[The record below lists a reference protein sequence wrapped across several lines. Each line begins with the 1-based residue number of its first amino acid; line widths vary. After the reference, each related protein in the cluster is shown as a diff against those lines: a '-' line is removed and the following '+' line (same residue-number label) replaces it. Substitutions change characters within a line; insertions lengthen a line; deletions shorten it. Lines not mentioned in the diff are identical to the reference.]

1 MWINVIVFC
10 VFVLVVGVCHSFK
23 LWVAPGEVLVV
34 ASGKYEGWRSTR
46 RAKYDPHVLAATH
59 PGHPNHPR
67 LLSKLI
73 QPWGKDFLCWGF
85 KSLEVFRLGKIHFHL
100 ITILSIRCPPK
111 CQSTSPMSH
120 YLPWTCLHKN
130 PNTLRAKTTSS
141 PNKRHSCENFGSL
154 YQSFQ
159 AANFASF
166 YHFITYL
173 HCESNQTVQ
182 TLTIS
187 S

>member
-1 MWINVIVFC
+1 M
-10 VFVLVVGVCHSFK
+10 
-23 LWVAPGEVLVV
+23 

-59 PGHPNHPR
+59 PPR
-67 LLSKLI
+67 PPKPSPGCSTNSSSLEEKTFFAELEA
-73 QPWGKDFLCWGF
+73 F
-85 KSLEVFRLGKIHFHL
+85 KSLEVFRLGKIHFH
-100 ITILSIRCPPK
+100 IIKILLIRCPPK
-111 CQSTSPMSH
+111 CQSTPHMSH
-120 YLPWTCLHKN
+120 YFPWTCLHKN

-166 YHFITYL
+166 YHFITDL
-173 HCESNQTVQ
+173 ECESNQTVQ